1 MPHHAPARAIQRGV
15 ERWGMRFWACA
26 SASWMRSPSF
36 HFAVRSER
44 AMPKRG
50 LLVTEIDIQKQLRM
64 LELRREVELL
74 IARRAARLASPEER
88 QELRQIAEDMA
99 AAGRADD
106 QDAFTTADRQLNRMI
121 AECGRNE
128 FATEAM
134 DQVQGLSRRFWYCYQ
149 ARFADVATAT
159 ALHQSLALEIAGGD
173 EAAAGRASDTLLDY
187 VESFTHAVL
196 EES

>member
-1 MPHHAPARAIQRGV
+1 
-15 ERWGMRFWACA
+15 
-26 SASWMRSPSF
+26 
-36 HFAVRSER
+36 
-44 AMPKRG
+44 
-50 LLVTEIDIQKQLRM
+50 
-64 LELRREVELL
+64 
-74 IARRAARLASPEER
+74 
-88 QELRQIAEDMA
+88 MA

-106 QDAFTTADRQLNRMI
+106 QDAFTTADRQLDRMI

-173 EAAAGRASDTLLDY
+173 KAAAGRASDTLLDY